1 MVHTVA
7 TSRAPV
13 VEPIVLSVAQVK
25 TYTGADLT
33 MMGSGFF
40 YTNQGTTYYIT
51 NRHLVIKEGEGYC
64 PDRISL
70 TLHTDAS
77 NVCSRREVP
86 VDLYDV
92 DRRQAW
98 REYHVQDT
106 PVDVVAIPLTQEHLH
121 GCIVRPLS
129 HEDCVPDNVALGL
142 GQDLM
147 VIGFPKGL
155 SDSLHSLPV
164 ARNASLAS
172 AYPVPFNGWPYVL
185 VDARLHDGT
194 SGSPV
199 LTKPMNL
206 ARQTDGSMM
215 LSAGNATYLVGI
227 HSASLDMRV
236 AGYDEQYED
245 PLGLNRCWLATL
257 LDGMTS

>member
-1 MVHTVA
+1 MARSVA
-7 TSRAPV
+7 AGRAPV
-13 VEPIVLSVAQVK
+13 VESIVLSVAQVK
-25 TYTGADLT
+25 TYTGADPA
-33 MMGSGFF
+33 MRGSGFF
-40 YTNQGTTYYIT
+40 YSNQGTTYYIT
-51 NRHLVIKEGEGYC
+51 NRHLVIKEDKEYY

-70 TLHTDAS
+70 TLHTDAN
-77 NVCSRREVP
+77 NVSSHREVP

-92 DRRQAW
+92 DGCQAW
-98 REYHVQDT
+98 REHHVQAT

-129 HEDCVPDNVALGL
+129 HKDCVPDNVALGL
-142 GQDLM
+142 GQDLT

-185 VDARLHDGT
+185 VDARLHEGT

-215 LSAGNATYLVGI
+215 LSAGSATYLVGI
-227 HSASLDMRV
+227 HSASLDIR
-236 AGYDEQYED
+236 ATDCDEQYED
-245 PLGLNRCWLATL
+245 PLGLNCCWLATL
-257 LDGMTS
+257 LGDMTS